1 MNFKLW
7 FVLSETLDAQIKG
20 ALEQDK
26 SPKDELAAFI
36 KELENEPNPVDRK
49 AAFAR
54 LRERFPPAKQKPI
67 KQEDGQT
74 KFYQDKLNTNQI
86 TKPEFDTFLLFKN
99 EDKNRVTEMMNLLR
113 RFIGNEIISLEV
125 KNNKIYINKDKKI
138 EEFNDFTKFES
149 ELHSIQGSLTK
160 YEQKSGLFNPITGE
174 KKYQKNLAAKGDNVW
189 VFRGDTPDVCRIFGK
204 NQRWCISSST
214 SASHW
219 FDYRIRHHQTQ
230 YFVFDFNK
238 DENDPARYVNPGVA
252 PEGKSSE
259 WVDAENKH
267 SRDTE
272 DTRSKIGINGYTSIN
287 EYKRYLAS
295 KGIPE
300 STWTTTEPEIWE
312 QNLKL
317 YTDRIAFEFAKN
329 DPDPR
334 VFPMYLKVVDK
345 MTDEDFNTLTDDQ
358 KKEFVLGKLQNL
370 SNYQFD
376 FAKNTSGYVN
386 SLDLNSKI
394 VFANR
399 TENQNL
405 ISEIIK
411 KSELS
416 NENVLYFI
424 KSAKNKYKIK
434 EALGQ
439 DNIDKLTDHDVY
451 SLLKYNSS
459 DSTEI
464 ANILGSKNI
473 DKLTVRYV
481 FELLNEAP
489 YKYKMA
495 ELLGSNNIDKLDDF
509 EIYHLLEYAKNKHEM
524 ARILGSRNMNK
535 LSDNSVDNL
544 VFYQV
549 ETYQI
554 IKILIAYKTE
564 LSANNVFACL
574 SGKGYNDA
582 ARKEI
587 IEILGPNNIKKLSD
601 DHIKSLLA
609 RKIMNKDEIARI
621 LGQENID
628 KLDDFKSNQ

>member
-7 FVLSETLDAQIKG
+7 FNLSETLDAQVKG

-36 KELENEPNPVDRK
+36 KELEDEPDPVDRK

-54 LRERFPPAKQKPI
+54 LRERFPLIKQKLT

-74 KFYQDKLNTNQI
+74 KFYQDKLNANQI

-113 RFIGNEIISLEV
+113 RFIGNDIITLEV

-138 EEFNDFTKFES
+138 EEFNEFTKFES
-149 ELHSIQGSLTK
+149 ELHSIQSSLTK
-160 YEQKSGLFNPITGE
+160 YEQKSGLFNPIVGE

-230 YFVFDFNK
+230 YFIFDFNK

-300 STWTTTEPEIWE
+300 NIWTTTEPEIWE
-312 QNLKL
+312 QNLKV
-317 YTDRIAFEFAKN
+317 YTDMRAFKAAKN
-329 DPDPR
+329 DPDPKI
-334 VFPMYLKVVDK
+334 FPMYLKIVDK
-345 MTDEDFNTLTDDQ
+345 IEDEDFNTLTDDQ

-370 SNYQFD
+370 SNYQLD

-399 TENQNL
+399 TENQDL

-451 SLLKYNSS
+451 SLLKYNSYE
-459 DSTEI
+459 STEI
-464 ANILGSKNI
+464 ANILGSNNM
-473 DKLTVRYV
+473 DKLTADYV
-481 FELLNEAP
+481 YELLNEAP

-495 ELLGSNNIDKLDDF
+495 ELLGSNNIDKLGDF
-509 EIYHLLEYAKNKHEM
+509 HVYNLLERSENKYEM

-535 LSDNSVDNL
+535 LSDDSVNNL
-544 VFYQV
+544 VFYQI
-549 ETYQI
+549 ETYKI
-554 IKILIAYKTE
+554 IKIIITYKTE
-564 LSANNVFACL
+564 LSANNVLACL
-574 SGKGYNDA
+574 SGKRKYIYGHQKKGYNNA

-587 IEILGPNNIKKLSD
+587 IEALGPDNIKKLSD
-601 DHIKSLLA
+601 DDIKSLIA
-609 RKIMNKDEIARI
+609 KNVISKDEIARI
-621 LGQENID
+621 LSQV
-628 KLDDFKSNQ
+628 